1 MLTTIIRT
9 ITPTHRFDCTIIL
22 QFWQSQASGVPTVSK
37 TSMHGKSAVDGERLS
52 GNESRIVRHQERDDA
67 VDVIRH
73 QLALQELFLRVVVSA
88 LLRDSLGCLADG
100 QPRQQAIDADH
111 PLAKLTRERAGHA
124 DNGGLAGDIVEQARG
139 APVNRIDRK
148 STR

>member
-22 QFWQSQASGVPTVSK
+22 RFWRDQASGVPTVSK

-52 GNESRIVRHQERDDA
+52 GDESRIVRHQECDDA

-73 QLALQELFLRVVVSA
+73 LLALEELFLRIIVPA
-88 LLRDSLGCLADG
+88 LLGNSLGGLADG

-124 DNGGLAGDIVEQARG
+124 DDGGLAAHLV
-139 APVNRIDRK
+139 
-148 STR
+148 